1 MLARLPSAS
10 LRGLD
15 AEAVDVEVDLSRG
28 LPCWTLVG
36 LPEGAV
42 REARERVRA
51 AVVNSGFE
59 FPLRR
64 ITVNLAPA
72 DKRKDGSHFD
82 LPIAIGLLIASDQ
95 LGGRQL
101 LGKPADK
108 QLSLSADSSSTD
120 NTTLPFLLGELSLDG
135 RLNRV
140 NGVLPLVLFAR
151 AHGHKEIIVPEGNAQ
166 EAVAVQGIRV
176 FAATDLLAVAS
187 HLSRQ
192 QLLQAV
198 KAEAEQVENQQS
210 GPDMSDIRGQQQAR
224 RALEIAACGGH
235 HLLLTGSPGV
245 GKSMLAQRLP
255 GIMPPLTSEQAL
267 DVTRIYSIAGDTS
280 RQPMSRIPPLR
291 QPHHSAS
298 DVAIIGGGS
307 NPKPGEISKSDHG
320 ILFLDEL
327 PEHKRAVLETLRQPL
342 EDGRVC
348 ISRAADS
355 AEFPARFQLVAA
367 MNPCP
372 CGYLGHPTRPCRCS
386 PSQIRRYISRISGP
400 LLDRFDLRIHVPPVE
415 REALAAMQAGE
426 ASACIARR
434 VLAGRKQQYERLGEG
449 HMNARMSTD
458 EIERYARPDTAGAR
472 MLDAAMKHFSLSARS
487 YHRILKVARSIAD
500 LEGTVQVSHDHIA
513 EALQY
518 RGEDIFEATRQL

>member
-1 MLARLPSAS
+1 MLARLSSAS

-15 AEAVDVEVDLSRG
+15 AEAVDVEVDLSKG

-36 LPEGAV
+36 LGEAAV
-42 REARERVRA
+42 REARDRVRA

-82 LPIAIGLLIASDQ
+82 LPIAIGLLMASGQ
-95 LGGRQL
+95 IELKSVGEARNSE
-101 LGKPADK
+101 K
-108 QLSLSADSSSTD
+108 QLRLSTEAHADVD
-120 NTTLPFLLGELSLDG
+120 AKPPFLIGELALDG
-135 RLNRV
+135 RLNAV

-151 AHGHKEIIVPEGNAQ
+151 ANGFRDIITPVDNAA
-166 EAVAVQGIRV
+166 EAAAVQGV
-176 FAATDLLAVAS
+176 HVYPAAHLLAVTR
-187 HLSRQ
+187 HLNGSQPLDIAESNNRADTRPE
-192 QLLQAV
+192 QLL
-198 KAEAEQVENQQS
+198 
-210 GPDMSDIRGQQQAR
+210 DMADIRGQQQAR
-224 RALEIAACGGH
+224 RVLEIAASGAH
-235 HLLLTGSPGV
+235 HLLMTGSPGV

-255 GIMPPLTSEQAL
+255 GIMPPLTTEQAL
-267 DVTRIYSIAGDTS
+267 DVTRIYSIAGDAS
-280 RQPMSRIPPLR
+280 RPPMSLQPPLR

-307 NPKPGEISKSDHG
+307 NPKPGEISKADQG

-327 PEHKRAVLETLRQPL
+327 PEHKRTVLETLRQPL

-372 CGYLGHPTRPCRCS
+372 CGYLGHPDKPCRCS
-386 PSQIRRYISRISGP
+386 PSQIKRYIGRISGP
-400 LLDRFDLRIHVPPVE
+400 LLDRFDLRIHVPPVG
-415 REALAAMQAGE
+415 REELARMQPGE
-426 ASACIARR
+426 SSADIAAR
-434 VLAGRKQQYERLGEG
+434 VLAARTIQYERLGAG
-449 HMNARMSTD
+449 RVNARMSTE
-458 EIERYARPDTAGAR
+458 EIERFARPDAEGAKL
-472 MLDAAMKHFSLSARS
+472 LDAAMNRFSLSARS
-487 YHRILKVARSIAD
+487 YHRILKVARTIAD
-500 LEGTVQVSHDHIA
+500 LAASESVQAAHIA

-518 RGEDIFEATRQL
+518 RGEDMLENIAP

>member
-36 LPEGAV
+36 LGEAAV
-42 REARERVRA
+42 REARDRVRA

-82 LPIAIGLLIASDQ
+82 LPIAIGLLLASGQVDVNQ
-95 LGGRQL
+95 HSE
-101 LGKPADK
+101 K
-108 QLSLSADSSSTD
+108 QLQLSSEK
-120 NTTLPFLLGELSLDG
+120 NTGLKSGLPFLIGELALDG
-135 RLNRV
+135 RLNPV

-151 AHGHKEIIVPEGNAQ
+151 SNGFREIIVPVENVA
-166 EAVAVQGIRV
+166 EAAAVQGLHV
-176 FAATDLLAVAS
+176 YPAEHLLAVAR
-187 HLSRQ
+187 HLTGN
-192 QLLQAV
+192 QLIEA
-198 KAEAEQVENQQS
+198 AETTSLTHSLPENT
-210 GPDMSDIRGQQQAR
+210 PDMADIRGQQQAR
-224 RALEIAACGGH
+224 RVLEIAASGSH
-235 HLLLTGSPGV
+235 HLLMTGSPGV

-255 GIMPPLTSEQAL
+255 GIMPPLSMEQAL
-267 DVTRIYSIAGDTS
+267 EVTRIYSISGDSS
-280 RQPMSRIPPLR
+280 RPAMSLQPPIR

-307 NPKPGEISKSDHG
+307 NPKPGEISKADHG

-327 PEHKRAVLETLRQPL
+327 PEHKRIVLETLRQPL

-372 CGYLGHPTRPCRCS
+372 CGYLGHPTKACRCS
-386 PSQIRRYISRISGP
+386 PSQIRRYIGRISGP
-400 LLDRFDLRIHVPPVE
+400 LLDRFDLRIHVPPVD
-415 REALAAMQAGE
+415 REELARMQAGE
-426 ASACIARR
+426 SSATIAKR
-434 VLAGRKQQYERLGEG
+434 VLAARDRQYTRLGNG
-449 HMNARMSTD
+449 RTNARMTTE
-458 EIERYARPDTAGAR
+458 EIERFARPDAEGEKL
-472 MLDAAMKHFSLSARS
+472 LDSAMRRFSLSARS
-487 YHRILKVARSIAD
+487 YHRILKVARTIAD
-500 LEGTVQVSHDHIA
+500 LEQAEKVSASHIA

-518 RGEDIFEATRQL
+518 RGEDILESGAA